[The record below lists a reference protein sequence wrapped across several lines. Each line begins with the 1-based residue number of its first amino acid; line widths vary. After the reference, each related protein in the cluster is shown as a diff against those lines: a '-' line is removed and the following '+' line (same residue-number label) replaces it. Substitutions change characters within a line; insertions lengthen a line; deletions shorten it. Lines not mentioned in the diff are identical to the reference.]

1 MSFPLR
7 PYSLSAPAVPRSVSF
22 FAVPMIVP
30 ANADVA
36 NTAATARAPTTTT
49 RAGRGTSRAGSPE
62 MVILTAASSPLRAVR
77 MHRESA

>member
-36 NTAATARAPTTTT
+36 NTAATAAAQTTT
-49 RAGRGTSRAGSPE
+49 RAGRDTGRAGNP
-62 MVILTAASSPLRAVR
+62 
-77 MHRESA
+77 